1 MNSIQLIGRLTA
13 KPEIRYTPSNK
24 AVCEF
29 NLAVNRFGE
38 GTDFITCQVWN
49 NQAENLAKYQDKGS
63 LIGVSGSYRVDKYEN
78 QEKQTRYKHYILAN
92 NVEYL
97 SSAKSGQD
105 AEKPQESPVTTVQDD
120 PYTNFGNSV
129 TVEQIDQMT
138 ITDED
143 LPF

>member
-13 KPEIRYTPSNK
+13 KPEIRFTTGNK

-49 NQAENLAKYQDKGS
+49 KPAENLVKYQDKGS

-78 QEKQTRYKHYILAN
+78 QEGQTRYKHYILAN
-92 NVEYL
+92 NIEYL
-97 SSAKSGQD
+97 SPVTSGQN
-105 AEKPQESPVTTVQDD
+105 AEKPQESPVTAVQDD
-120 PYTNFGNSV
+120 PYANLGNSV
-129 TVEQIDQMT
+129 TVEELD
-138 ITDED
+138 D